1 VIEDARC
8 LGKHILASGIPV
20 HKEQNPPLC
29 KFFNPESHEELA
41 QFMEELW
48 KDLDPGPNLDNE
60 NSARQAAMD
69 AIRSYG
75 SRFLDIAK
83 GAS

>member
-1 VIEDARC
+1 MIEDARC
-8 LGKHILASGIPV
+8 LGKFILASGISV

-41 QFMEELW
+41 QFMAELW
-48 KDLDPGPNLDNE
+48 KNLDPGPDLDNE
-60 NSARQAAMD
+60 NIARQASMD

-75 SRFLDIAK
+75 FRFLDIAK
-83 GAS
+83 GKS